1 MSVIAALVPSA
12 VMDSTANLKQQIV
25 LEAAHLSVTTTLG
38 QEPGTRAGR
47 LGHAEQS
54 RGKVLIGSFSA
65 SRVDRA

>member
-25 LEAAHLSVTTTLG
+25 LEAAHLSVTTLG

-47 LGHAEQS
+47 LGHAE
-54 RGKVLIGSFSA
+54 
-65 SRVDRA
+65 RA